1 MLQRQNTVKSR
12 PRTAATSPGPAEEAR
27 LISRIAD
34 GDGRA
39 FDELYR
45 IYRPRLT
52 RFLIN
57 MTRRRQMTEEVLNDT
72 MMVVWNRPH
81 SFDGTSKVSTWVF
94 AIAYRKALK
103 ALHRNQDPLEDKH
116 AETRPSLEAGPE
128 QQVGDQQVRKVL
140 WDAISELSADHRA
153 VVDLTYFHE
162 NGYREIAEIMNCPVD
177 TIKTRMFHAR
187 RHLKRKLAG
196 QLVDWL

>member
-1 MLQRQNTVKSR
+1 MLQRQSTAKGRPGAAASR
-12 PRTAATSPGPAEEAR
+12 SGDEIQ
-27 LISRIAD
+27 LMSRIAD
-34 GDGRA
+34 GDARA

-81 SFDGTSKVSTWVF
+81 GYDGTSKLSTWIF

-103 ALHRNQDPLEDKH
+103 ALHRNQDPLEDKL
-116 AETRPSLEAGPE
+116 AETRPSLEDGPE
-128 QQVGDQQVRKVL
+128 QQVGDKQVHKVL
-140 WDAISELSADHRA
+140 WEAISELSADHRA

-162 NGYREIAEIMNCPVD
+162 TGYREIAEIMNCPVD

-196 QLVDWL
+196 QLADWL